1 MLTLEQRSD
10 LAYLTGQASQ
20 RVWCRVPDA
29 ARSAHPEYGSVGRF
43 DFTRWIAGCVHHLAA
58 YQMLDS
64 QLFAAIAEIAFSLQN
79 YWSGFAG
86 ELMDTAVLR

>member
-1 MLTLEQRSD
+1 MLTPEQRSD
-10 LAYLTGQASQ
+10 LAYLTGRPPSAFGA
-20 RVWCRVPDA
+20 VCRTPPDPHIQNTD
-29 ARSAHPEYGSVGRF
+29 RWGGSI
-43 DFTRWIAGCVHHLAA
+43 FTWWIAGCVHHLAA

-64 QLFAAIAEIAFSLQN
+64 QLFTAITGIAVSLQN